1 MCLGCNDKYA
11 GQVTI
16 TGHTCPTS
24 VSAAV
29 SASRWYQLKHQVIFR
44 SRSRGYGG
52 DFLRR
57 ANNESG
63 GRICLSWPLQTRR
76 VLVAKLSDQKDV
88 PDEPMNDRVSKL
100 EKQMGRVL
108 GMLDGI
114 QGSLGK
120 IASTNKPRYDRSP
133 SPTRRQVPKL
143 ACFACGEEGHFAA
156 NCPKIRHK
164 SVSWVSGG
172 DGEVSCPLS
181 GLNDSGSD
189 PEA

>member
-1 MCLGCNDKYA
+1 MSMVETSTGELTTSLGEDLSVMAVTNSAGGSDKTVRP
-11 GQVTI
+11 Q
-16 TGHTCPTS
+16 
-24 VSAAV
+24 
-29 SASRWYQLKHQVIFR
+29 
-44 SRSRGYGG
+44 
-52 DFLRR
+52 
-57 ANNESG
+57 
-63 GRICLSWPLQTRR
+63 GRPEL
-76 VLVAKLSDQKDV
+76 
-88 PDEPMNDRVSKL
+88 PDGPMNDRVSKL

-133 SPTRRQVPKL
+133 SPARRQAPKL

-164 SVSWVSGG
+164 SVSWISGG
-172 DGEVSCPLS
+172 NGEVSCPLS